1 MSALPSPAAALER
14 LCRDPFTAQLLVLI
28 AEKPGTNTKQ
38 LAARLN
44 QTQSRASKYLARL
57 RQAGLLTAL
66 IPKMSNQPY
75 RWTLTGYQA
84 PLVEPEPEPIAAMVE
99 PEPEPIAVVPEPE
112 IAPELESEPEAPEPV
127 AEDSDHEDGDDEAGF
142 SVAAQPSAK
151 LPKGLTQADLDWHR
165 YWHSRAVQRCSRLAL
180 META

>member
-1 MSALPSPAAALER
+1 MSEALER

-44 QTQSRASKYLARL
+44 QTQSRAGKYLARL

-75 RWTLTGYQA
+75 GWTLAGYQA
-84 PLVEPEPEPIAAMVE
+84 PLVEPEPEP
-99 PEPEPIAVVPEPE
+99 EPEPIAAMPEPE
-112 IAPELESEPEAPEPV
+112 IAPELESEPEALELV
-127 AEDSDHEDGDDEAGF
+127 AENRYRDDIDDVAGF
-142 SVAAQPSAK
+142 NLITRASAK
-151 LPKGLTQADLDWHR
+151 LPKGLTQEDLEWHR
-165 YWHSRAVQRCSRLAL
+165 YWHSRAVQRCSRLAHL
-180 META
+180 EDA

>member
-1 MSALPSPAAALER
+1 MSESLAR

-38 LAARLN
+38 LADRLN
-44 QTQSRASKYLARL
+44 QTQGRASKYLARL

-66 IPKMSNQPY
+66 IPKMNNQPY
-75 RWTLTGYQA
+75 GWMLAGYQA
-84 PLVEPEPEPIAAMVE
+84 PLVEPEPEPIAAMV
-99 PEPEPIAVVPEPE
+99 EPEPIAVVPEPE

-151 LPKGLTQADLDWHR
+151 LPKGLTQEDLEWHR
-165 YWHSRAVQRCSRLAL
+165 YWHSRAMQRGHRAAQ
-180 META
+180 MEDA

>member
-1 MSALPSPAAALER
+1 MSEALER

-44 QTQSRASKYLARL
+44 QTQSRAGKYLARL

-75 RWTLTGYQA
+75 GWTLAGYQA
-84 PLVEPEPEPIAAMVE
+84 PLVEPEPEP
-99 PEPEPIAVVPEPE
+99 EPEPIAAMPEPE
-112 IAPELESEPEAPEPV
+112 IAPELV
-127 AEDSDHEDGDDEAGF
+127 AENRYRDDGGSDDEAGF
-142 SVAAQPSAK
+142 NLTTWPSAK
-151 LPKGLTQADLDWHR
+151 LPKGLTQEDLEWHR
-165 YWHSRAVQRCSRLAL
+165 YWHSRAVQRCRRLAHL
-180 META
+180 EDA